1 MLWVTWR
8 QHRAELATAGLL
20 LLVVAVP
27 LVLNGLSVRDVYHT
41 DGVAACVGDPIRP
54 GCAQIVERFTDRY
67 AEWGQRMLW
76 FAFLPAV
83 VGVFVGAPLL
93 AREFEHGTWKLAFT
107 QSVGRA
113 RWLVVKLA
121 VVGAA
126 ATVLAAVVGLLIAWW
141 REPLDAIGGRLRSS
155 AFTVAAPSLS
165 AVTLFT
171 FAAGVLAG
179 ALLRRTI
186 AAMAVTLAA
195 FLVVRL
201 SVEEYLRP
209 HYRTPKVRVTDAVT
223 TPEVGWRPVTE
234 WVVDTGWIDRAGR
247 RLSETEERAIV
258 RDVYADG
265 DAVYGAGTP
274 VERYLADHGLRHYA
288 EYHPTGAFWMF
299 QLIESALFLTLA
311 VVLLAA
317 AVHVVRRRTT

>member
-8 QHRAELATAGLL
+8 QHRAELAAAVLL
-20 LLVVAVP
+20 LLAVAVP
-27 LVLNGLSVRDVYHT
+27 LIVNGLAVREAYHA
-41 DGVAACVGDPIRP
+41 DGVAACVGDPTRP
-54 GCAQIVERFTDRY
+54 GCAVIVERFTGHH

-76 FAFLPAV
+76 FAFVPLL

-121 VVGAA
+121 VVGAV
-126 ATVLAAVVGLLIAWW
+126 ATALAAAVGLLITWW
-141 REPLDAIGGRLRSS
+141 REPLDAIEGRLRSS
-155 AFTVAAPSLS
+155 AFIVAAPSLT

-171 FAAGVLAG
+171 FATGVLAG

-195 FLVVRL
+195 FLAVRL
-201 SVEEYLRP
+201 SVEEFLRP
-209 HYRTPKVRVTDAVT
+209 HYLRPKVRITDAVT
-223 TPEVGWRPVTE
+223 TSEVGWRPATE

-247 RLSETEERAIV
+247 RLSDAEEWAII
-258 RDVYADG
+258 RDVYTGG

-274 VERYLADHGLRHYA
+274 IERYLADHGLRHYA
-288 EYHPTGAFWMF
+288 EYHPAGAFWTF
-299 QLIESALFLTLA
+299 QLIESALFLALA
-311 VVLLAA
+311 AVLLTV